1 MLSLHKLQLT
11 GPAGAVKI
19 SVTEANLLQAFALAP
34 GARLGFLQ
42 VAECMGL
49 AFAQDQKTNMQVR
62 IVRLRK
68 KMHDAGAHGAVIE
81 SIRNF
86 GYQLFE
92 AVEVHKA

>member
-19 SVTEANLLQAFALAP
+19 SVTEASLLQAFAQAP
-34 GARLGFLQ
+34 DARLGFVQ
-42 VAECMGL
+42 VAQCMGL
-49 AFAQDQKTNMQVR
+49 EFAQDQKTNMQVR

-81 SIRNF
+81 SIRNV

-92 AVEVHKA
+92 AVEVLKP

>member
-42 VAECMGL
+42 VGL
-49 AFAQDQKTNMQVR
+49 EFAQDQKTNMQVR

>member
-11 GPAGAVKI
+11 GPSGVVKI
-19 SVTEANLLQAFALAP
+19 SVTEANLLQAFTRAP
-34 GARLGFLQ
+34 GARLGFLE
-42 VAECMGL
+42 VADCMGL

-81 SIRNF
+81 SIRNV

-92 AVEVHKA
+92 AVEILQP